1 MTRRRRR
8 RRRSK
13 IGGMVEKKC
22 RKPLMPPAE
31 VTPIVVDAFGLTAGQ
46 RRLLSDA
53 RFCGLIRSGALNTLA
68 DRGAQLII
76 SIGAEEA
83 HRLFPEG
90 LKVSLPEDEFLKMQ
104 RLLSMSEKE
113 IAALR
118 RKAAVQQEEVDRF
131 NRSRRTGLI

>member
-1 MTRRRRR
+1 
-8 RRRSK
+8 
-13 IGGMVEKKC
+13 
-22 RKPLMPPAE
+22 MPPAE